1 MPADPRPVLIAGP
14 TASGK
19 SALALALAERHRGC
33 VINADALQVYGCWR
47 VLTARPG
54 DAELARVPHLL
65 YGHVGCE
72 VRYSVGAW
80 LRDVA
85 AALAEARRRDLRPI
99 VVGGTGLYL
108 SALTEGLAD
117 IPEVPPEVRA
127 RSEALLGAGR
137 LDALIA
143 DLARND
149 PATLARVDRN
159 NPMRVQRAW
168 EVLSTTGR
176 GLSEW
181 HRTTRP
187 PLVAPSTAARLV
199 IEPENPILNANIEA
213 RFHLMVQQGALD
225 ECRRF
230 LAAGH
235 ILDAPSGRALG
246 AAQLAGHLEG
256 KLSFE
261 AAVADSITV
270 TRQFAKRQ
278 RTWFRNRM
286 ADWPRIDP
294 ASPST
299 KVSEIVN
306 AFGLS

>member
-1 MPADPRPVLIAGP
+1 MSADPRPLLIAGP

-19 SALALALAERHRGC
+19 SALALALAERHGGC
-33 VINADALQVYGCWR
+33 VVNADALQVYACWR

-54 DAELARVPHLL
+54 DDELARAPHML
-65 YGHVGCE
+65 YGHVGCD

-85 AALAEARRRDLRPI
+85 EALAEARRLGLRPI

-117 IPEVPPEVRA
+117 IPEIPPEVRA

-137 LDALIA
+137 LDALLA
-143 DLARND
+143 DLARHD
-149 PATLARVDRN
+149 PATLARIDRS

-168 EVLSTTGR
+168 EVLAATGR
-176 GLSEW
+176 GLSAW
-181 HRTTRP
+181 HRTTGP
-187 PLVAPSTAARLV
+187 PLVPPSAAVRLV
-199 IEPENPILNANIEA
+199 VEPEISMLNANIAA
-213 RFHLMVQQGALD
+213 RFHLMMQQGALD

-230 LAAGH
+230 LAAGYA
-235 ILDAPSGRALG
+235 LNAPSGRALG
-246 AAQLAGHLEG
+246 AAQLARY
-256 KLSFE
+256 LSGEIPFE
-261 AAVADSITV
+261 AAVADGITA

-278 RTWFRNRM
+278 RTWFRRRM

-294 ASPST
+294 ASALT
-299 KVSEIVN
+299 KLSEIVN
-306 AFGLS
+306 GKGI

>member
-1 MPADPRPVLIAGP
+1 MAADPPPVLLAGP

-19 SALALALAERHRGC
+19 SAIALALAERHRGC
-33 VINADALQVYGCWR
+33 VVNADALQVYACWR

-54 DAELARVPHLL
+54 DAELARAPHLL
-65 YGHVGCE
+65 YGHVGCD

-85 AALAEARRRDLRPI
+85 AALAEARRRGLRPI

-108 SALTEGLAD
+108 GALTEGLAD

-127 RSEALLGAGR
+127 RSDALLGAGR
-137 LDALIA
+137 LDALLV
-143 DLARND
+143 DLARHD
-149 PATLARVDRN
+149 PATLARLDRG

-168 EVLSTTGR
+168 EVLVATGR
-176 GLSEW
+176 GLSDW

-187 PLVAPSTAARLV
+187 PLVPPGAAIRLV
-199 IEPENPILNANIEA
+199 VEPETSILNANIEA
-213 RFHLMVQQGALD
+213 RFHLMLQQGALD

-230 LAAGH
+230 LAASH
-235 ILDAPSGRALG
+235 ALDAPSGRALG
-246 AAQLAGHLEG
+246 AAQLAGYLRGE
-256 KLSFE
+256 LSFD
-261 AAVADSITV
+261 AAVVDSVTA

-294 ASPST
+294 ASALTQFSD
-299 KVSEIVN
+299 IVDE
-306 AFGLS
+306 GL

>member
-1 MPADPRPVLIAGP
+1 VLIAGP

-33 VINADALQVYGCWR
+33 VVNADALQVYACWR

-54 DAELARVPHLL
+54 DAELARVPHML
-65 YGHVGCE
+65 YGHVGCD

-85 AALAEARRRDLRPI
+85 EALAEARRRDLRAI

-117 IPEVPPEVRA
+117 IPQIPPEVRA

-137 LDALIA
+137 LDALVA
-143 DLARND
+143 DLARHD
-149 PATLARVDRN
+149 PATLARIDRS

-168 EVLSTTGR
+168 EVLAATGR
-176 GLSEW
+176 GLSQW

-187 PLVAPSTAARLV
+187 PLVPPAATVRMV
-199 IEPENPILNANIEA
+199 VEPETSRLNEAIET
-213 RFHLMVQQGALD
+213 RFNAMLQHGAVD

-235 ILDAPSGRALG
+235 PLDAPSGRALG
-246 AAQLAGHLEG
+246 AAQLVGYLNGEASL
-256 KLSFE
+256 E
-261 AAVADSITV
+261 AAVADSIAAN
-270 TRQFAKRQ
+270 RQFAKRQ

-294 ASPST
+294 AAALT
-299 KVSEIVN
+299 KVSEILN
-306 AFGLS
+306 AQ

>member
-1 MPADPRPVLIAGP
+1 LIAGP

-19 SALALALAERHRGC
+19 SALALALAERHGGC

-54 DAELARVPHLL
+54 DAELARAPHML
-65 YGHVGCE
+65 YGHVGCA

-85 AALAEARRRDLRPI
+85 EALAEARRRDLRPI

-108 SALTEGLAD
+108 SVLTEGLAD
-117 IPEVPPEVRA
+117 IPEVAADIRA
-127 RSEALLGAGR
+127 RSEALLAAGR
-137 LDALIA
+137 LDALLA
-143 DLARND
+143 DLARDD
-149 PATLARVDRN
+149 PATLARIDRG

-168 EVLSTTGR
+168 EVLNATGR

-181 HRTTRP
+181 HRTMRP
-187 PLVAPSTAARLV
+187 PLVPPAAAVRLV
-199 IEPENPILNANIEA
+199 IDLETASLNKCIEM
-213 RFHLMVQQGALD
+213 RFNEMLQHGALD
-225 ECRRF
+225 ECCRF

-235 ILDAPSGRALG
+235 PLDAPSGRALG
-246 AAQLAGHLEG
+246 AAQLVGYLQGEVS
-256 KLSFE
+256 LE
-261 AAVADSITV
+261 AAVADSITA

-286 ADWPRIDP
+286 TDWPRSDP
-294 ASPST
+294 AEALT

-306 AFGLS
+306 ATRIC